1 MKKAK
6 KTKTG
11 KGGSRNTEGI
21 DYQEIEK
28 LLDFMAERGVEE
40 FELEKPGRRIR
51 IRREA
56 STVSNR
62 DRPRTEVRGGHPA
75 FPTLPLGVPEAET
88 ETAWEGGEGPDQVAV
103 EEDLTIVKS
112 PIVGTFYEAPAPGA
126 PPFVQT
132 GTQVQVGQVL
142 CIIEAMKLMNEI
154 EAEIA
159 GEIVKIFVPN
169 GQPVEYGEPM
179 FAIRPLKRK

>member
-1 MKKAK
+1 MKKGK
-6 KTKTG
+6 KRKIE
-11 KGGSRNTEGI
+11 KGGARNSRGI
-21 DYQEIEK
+21 DFREIER

-40 FELEKPGRRIR
+40 FEQEKSGQRIR

-56 STVSNR
+56 KASSLPNR
-62 DRPRTEVRGGHPA
+62 ARGEVRGDNPA
-75 FPTLPLGVPEAET
+75 LSTLPLAGASGAET
-88 ETAWEGGEGPDQVAV
+88 EFEAFESAGRVAGD
-103 EEDLTIVKS
+103 EDLTIIKS

-126 PPFVQT
+126 PALVQI

-154 EAEIA
+154 EAELA

-169 GQPVEYGEPM
+169 GQPVEYGEPL
-179 FAIRPLKRK
+179 FAIRPLKRR